1 MTFKKTMKNEIS
13 GWKKW
18 EITWLIFA
26 TLVITTVSLYLGDTI
41 LGILAALTGII
52 CVICTGKGKLSAYV
66 FGLINIAAYAIIAY
80 QSKYYG
86 EVMLNIIYYAPMQF
100 YGFYVWSKNMNPST
114 NEVYKK
120 SMTTKNM
127 IIMLLTVVI
136 LTLGYGIILQWLNG
150 NLPYVDALSTVASV
164 VALYI
169 SIKMYAEQWI
179 LWIIID
185 IVTIIMWIVA
195 ALNCTGSIAVLIMWI
210 IYLFNAIIMYFKWKG
225 ETNDV

>member
-1 MTFKKTMKNEIS
+1 MIKETIQNEIS

-18 EITWLIFA
+18 EISWLIFA
-26 TLVITTVSLYLGDTI
+26 TIIITIVSIYLGDTI

-66 FGLINIAAYAIIAY
+66 FGLVNTIAYAIIAF

-86 EVMLNIIYYAPMQF
+86 EVMLNLIYYAPMQF
-100 YGFYVWSKNMNPST
+100 YGFYVWSKNMNPDT

-120 SMTTKNM
+120 SMTAKNM
-127 IIMLLTVVI
+127 TILLLIVVI
-136 LTLGYGIILQWLNG
+136 LTLAYGTVLQWLSG
-150 NLPYVDALSTVASV
+150 NLPYVDALSTVASI

-185 IVTIIMWIVA
+185 IITIIMWIVA
-195 ALNCTGSIAVLIMWI
+195 ALNGTGSIAVLIMWI
-210 IYLFNAIIMYFKWKG
+210 IYLFNAVIMYFKWRM
-225 ETNDV
+225 ETNEV